1 MRDEAIRAAPSRA
14 RTKEV
19 TAVPRA
25 PHAVRLHSR
34 PHIDLQRVAGA
45 LCRS

>member
-1 MRDEAIRAAPSRA
+1 MTHDEIREAPPRA
-14 RTKEV
+14 RTKEA
-19 TAVPRA
+19 TTVPRA
-25 PHAVRLHSR
+25 PRAVYLHSR